1 MLYGKLA
8 VLEMILKRVEL
19 TPKRRIFT
27 RWKDMWKGFE
37 GKRKGGIM
45 MMMIVMMMVVM
56 MPVILMSSRLLP
68 DVEEEV

>member
-19 TPKRRIFT
+19 TPKRRIIT

-37 GKRKGGIM
+37 VKRKGEI
-45 MMMIVMMMVVM
+45 IMMMVVM

>member
-1 MLYGKLA
+1 M
-8 VLEMILKRVEL
+8 
-19 TPKRRIFT
+19 TPKRRIIT

-37 GKRKGGIM
+37 VKRKGEI
-45 MMMIVMMMVVM
+45 IMMMVVM

>member
-37 GKRKGGIM
+37 GKRKGEI
-45 MMMIVMMMVVM
+45 IMMMVVM
-56 MPVILMSSRLLP
+56 MPMILMSSRL
-68 DVEEEV
+68 EEL